1 MTVEDEAVGLRERKR
16 RATRRAI
23 LIAAIRA
30 VRDRGLDGATVDEIS
45 RIADVSPRT
54 FFNYFPSKEDA
65 ILGDPP
71 DLALEEAGEFVDD
84 RGPLLP
90 GLARV
95 IAASVVAV
103 SDDPEVAILR
113 KKIVTTHPELGMR
126 RMARVERF
134 ELDLTD
140 LVRRRLLSQW
150 PDLASDD
157 RELTQRARL
166 TALVAIAA
174 MRHAWHG
181 WIDGRD
187 DESIPLADR
196 IDDSF
201 ARLAAL
207 VDPLGSGMSRL

>member
-1 MTVEDEAVGLRERKR
+1 MRVEGEAGGLRERKR

-23 LIAAIRA
+23 LIAAIRV
-30 VRDRGLDGATVDEIS
+30 VRERGVDGATVDEIS
-45 RIADVSPRT
+45 RVADVSPRT

-71 DLALEEAGEFVDD
+71 DLAAEQAGEFVAD
-84 RGPLLP
+84 RGPLLA

-95 IAASVVAV
+95 IAASVGAV
-103 SDDPEVAILR
+103 SDDPEIAVLR

-134 ELDLTD
+134 ELELTD
-140 LVRRRLLSQW
+140 LVRRRLLAQS
-150 PDLASDD
+150 PGLASDD

-181 WIDGRD
+181 WIDGRG
-187 DESIPLADR
+187 DESVPLAER
-196 IDDSF
+196 IDESF
-201 ARLAAL
+201 ARLAEL
-207 VDPLGSGMSRL
+207 VDPSAPA